1 MGERAV
7 VEEGTRTEPEPG
19 SMAELYA
26 RYVPGGIRLAFLLT
40 GDRNRADDLAHEA
53 FVRCVGRF
61 AHLRAHR
68 AFEAYLRR
76 AIVNLHTSGIRH
88 RYVGAGLA
96 PTRRSATG
104 PRNRLPARRRGSRGS
119 LEGAAGASG
128 STARGARPPLL
139 RRPIR
144 ERHGRGARMQRRRG
158 QVTRR
163 SRFRNVAHDD
173 RPGRRP
179 MNDLDRDLR
188 ELFHDKA
195 GSIDASPAAPTDV
208 LRRGRRRQVR
218 TVFASSLA
226 AVAALAIAVAVAAR
240 LSGGPNQIPVTN
252 PPYGERIATI
262 HGITVT
268 APAGWTLIDDWP
280 VASLLPTT
288 SQTCSFSATGS
299 PIGPSPAGGE
309 HLERAGGAAFVFLHI
324 GTHAAACRDPGAATR
339 ELRTP
344 ARRDGVSGRGPSV
357 GRPAGGRRRGVRRG
371 IPARHDDA
379 RLPRGMSRRGNR
391 RQPSRTEGPPPRTRP
406 SPSSDPTPLPATW
419 RPSSD
424 S

>member
-96 PTRRSATG
+96 PARRSAT
-104 PRNRLPARRRGSRGS
+104 RCARPTSIPDVAGRRGSV
-119 LEGAAGASG
+119 EGARNASG
-128 STARGARPPLL
+128 SAARSARPPLL
-139 RRPIR
+139 RRPLR

-158 QVTRR
+158 QVARR
-163 SRFRNVAHDD
+163 ARFRNVAHDD

-179 MNDLDRDLR
+179 MNDLDRDLH

-195 GSIDASPAAPTDV
+195 GLD
-208 LRRGRRRQVR
+208 RRGAGRARPTCSGVGAAARFG
-218 TVFASSLA
+218 TVFAERLA
-226 AVAALAIAVAVAAR
+226 AVAALAIAVAVAA
-240 LSGGPNQIPVTN
+240 
-252 PPYGERIATI
+252 
-262 HGITVT
+262 
-268 APAGWTLIDDWP
+268 
-280 VASLLPTT
+280 
-288 SQTCSFSATGS
+288 
-299 PIGPSPAGGE
+299 
-309 HLERAGGAAFVFLHI
+309 
-324 GTHAAACRDPGAATR
+324 
-339 ELRTP
+339 
-344 ARRDGVSGRGPSV
+344 
-357 GRPAGGRRRGVRRG
+357 
-371 IPARHDDA
+371 
-379 RLPRGMSRRGNR
+379 SR
-391 RQPSRTEGPPPRTRP
+391 
-406 SPSSDPTPLPATW
+406 
-419 RPSSD
+419 
-424 S
+424 